1 MLNRD
6 NIQEVEKIL
15 GTISR
20 QNAHILFLQHF
31 SGFSEFFINTV
42 SRGYKLEETFGSRAQ
57 QNILPPLSF
66 TLINSVIFEI
76 NNSNTQYHSELKKFQ
91 FPFNELINHSMLKF
105 EFPAVY
111 NNKNTLET
119 ISKNTKIPKETSR
132 KFVKEWINADV
143 IQKDKSAG
151 LKINFDIPFNT
162 NLFKKYN
169 LNAMKQLSKNWSF
182 LIDSLI
188 SQGILNNKHKI
199 PNINFSKLDNNSYIR
214 NLVFLHWYYLIA
226 LTYIQNTN
234 LNYNE
239 TCILSSALF
248 FYKNKKIFDTNNV
261 DLYEADI
268 LRPVNMSSIAASTA
282 IPFETV
288 RRTVQKLINKKNLI
302 KKNNNIFVSDLVLD
316 HKKNK
321 LPGKWALQMLHDVLI
336 IASEMHSTLDY

>member
-6 NIQEVEKIL
+6 NIQEAEKIL

-31 SGFSEFFINTV
+31 SDFSEFFINTV

-57 QNILPPLSF
+57 QNLLPPLSF
-66 TLINSVIFEI
+66 TIINSVISQL
-76 NNSNTQYHSELKKFQ
+76 NNSNAKYHHKLKNLKLSL
-91 FPFNELINHSMLKF
+91 NDLIKHQILKF
-105 EFPAVY
+105 EFPSFY

-119 ISKNTKIPKETSR
+119 LSTNTKIPRETTR
-132 KFVKEWINADV
+132 KFIKKWMSLNF
-143 IQKDKSAG
+143 IQKDNDG
-151 LKINFDIPFNT
+151 LVLNFDIAFNT

-169 LNAMKQLSKNWSF
+169 LNAMKQLSKNWSL
-182 LIDSLI
+182 LIDNLI
-188 SQGILNNKHKI
+188 SQGILDNKHKI
-199 PNINFSKLDNNSYIR
+199 PNINFSQLDIDSYRR

-248 FYKNKKIFDTNNV
+248 FYKNKKIFDTKSL
-261 DLYEADI
+261 DFYEEDI

-282 IPFETV
+282 IPFTTV
-288 RRTVQKLINKKNLI
+288 RRSVQKLINKKYLI
-302 KKNNNIFVSDLVLD
+302 KKNNNIFVSDVILD
-316 HKKNK
+316 YKKNK
-321 LPGKWALQMLHDVLI
+321 LPGKWALPMLHDILI
-336 IASEMHSTLDY
+336 IASEMHSPLKP

>member
-31 SGFSEFFINTV
+31 SDFSEFFINTV
-42 SRGYKLEETFGSRAQ
+42 SIGYKLEETFGSRVQ
-57 QNILPPLSF
+57 QNLLPPLSF
-66 TLINSVIFEI
+66 TIINSFISNL
-76 NNSNTQYHSELKKFQ
+76 NNSNAQYHSELKKFQ
-91 FPFNELINHSMLKF
+91 FPFNELIKHSILKF
-105 EFPAVY
+105 EFPAVN

-119 ISKNTKIPKETSR
+119 ISKNTKIPKETTR
-132 KFVKEWINADV
+132 KFVKEWMSIDI
-143 IQKDKSAG
+143 IQKDKGDG
-151 LKINFDIPFNT
+151 LVLNFDIPFNT

-169 LNAMKQLSKNWSF
+169 LNAMKKLSKNWSF

-188 SQGILNNKHKI
+188 SKGILDNKYKI
-199 PNINFSKLDNNSYIR
+199 PNINFSKLDNDSYIR
-214 NLVFLHWYYLIA
+214 NLLFLHWYYLIA

-248 FYKNKKIFDTNNV
+248 FYKNKKIFDTKNV

-268 LRPVNMSSIAASTA
+268 LRPVNISSIAASTT

-288 RRTVQKLINKKNLI
+288 RRSVQNLINKKYLI
-302 KKNNNIFVSDLVLD
+302 KKNNNIYVSDLILD
-316 HKKNK
+316 YKKNK
-321 LPGKWALQMLHDVLI
+321 LPGKWALQMLHDILI
-336 IASEMHSTLDY
+336 IASEMHASPD